1 MEPLSQQEE
10 KYFLKALKFL
20 QLQHRGKAAGQPWPE
35 NSSQSRSMGEYQKQT
50 GRKRRRRRR
59 KEMKQLR

>member
-20 QLQHRGKAAGQPWPE
+20 QLVRGSTRKAGGQPWPA
-35 NSSQSRSMGEYQKQT
+35 NSSQSRSMGEYQSRQEE
-50 GRKRRRRRR
+50 RDEEEERR
-59 KEMKQLR
+59 